1 MTAEGAEMWA
11 YGSGLSFFLG
21 LLELLMLVG
30 VGLEGEAWV
39 FQKSI
44 LCIVKRER
52 ADKGNGCQR
61 RVGTKEV

>member
-39 FQKSI
+39 F
-44 LCIVKRER
+44 
-52 ADKGNGCQR
+52 
-61 RVGTKEV
+61 